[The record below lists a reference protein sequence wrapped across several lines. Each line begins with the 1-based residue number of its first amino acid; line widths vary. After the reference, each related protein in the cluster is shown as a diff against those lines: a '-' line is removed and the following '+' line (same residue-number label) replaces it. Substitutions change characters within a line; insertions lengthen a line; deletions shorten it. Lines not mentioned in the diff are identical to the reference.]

1 MTLEKLVFQVTWKLL
16 QIFTSLWVLFILILQ
31 KLSKILFKEFYVF
44 QLYQGQWKMIM
55 IDDDGDDHNI
65 DDVS

>member
-16 QIFTSLWVLFILILQ
+16 KIFTSLWVSFILILQ

>member
-16 QIFTSLWVLFILILQ
+16 KIFTSLWVLFILILQ

-44 QLYQGQWKMIM
+44 QLYQGHWKMIM
-55 IDDDGDDHNI
+55 IDDDGDDHDI